1 MTLAHVGWIS
11 LAALALPSAAAA
23 QSCPGVDPMSGYPV
37 AVAVADSSPV
47 DHAFLQDFAHAVAY
61 RWAVPSRRRND
72 YSGWARVSRR
82 LLPPEP
88 RWADDWSPSERHRA
102 QLHVTVYHD
111 RSARVGD
118 LLLQSG
124 DRLFDESLRSGIE
137 QPLPGSP
144 TLPSLP
150 ANYPRDSLVLSLSFG
165 FIDSAYGD
173 YGSIRFAAEQR
184 PARLEPGSLRVDAPH
199 GPGTPIASARH
210 ATVAYD
216 VTTSGGIDPGSFEV
230 LESTDTDL
238 AEAIR
243 DALLRAR
250 FTPAE
255 SNCRPI
261 AQTQVQRF
269 GL

>member
-1 MTLAHVGWIS
+1 MTPSHVGWIA
-11 LAALALPSAAAA
+11 LAALSLPSVTAA
-23 QSCPGVDPMSGYPV
+23 QVCPDVDPMSGYPV
-37 AVAVADSSPV
+37 AVAVADSSSV

-72 YSGWARVSRR
+72 YSGWERVSRR

-102 QLHVTVYHD
+102 ELHVTVFRN
-111 RSARVGD
+111 RSARVKD

-124 DRLFDESLRSGIE
+124 DRLFDESPRSGLE

-144 TLPSLP
+144 VLPSLSP
-150 ANYPRDSLVLSLSFG
+150 DYPGDSLVLSVSFG
-165 FIDSAYGD
+165 FVDSAYKN
-173 YGSIRFAAEQR
+173 YGSVRFAAQQR
-184 PARLEPGSLRVDAPH
+184 PARLEPGSLRVNAPR
-199 GPGTPIASARH
+199 GPGTPSASARH

-216 VTTSGGIDPGSFEV
+216 VTTSGAIDPGSFEV
-230 LESTDTDL
+230 LESTDPDL

-243 DALLRAR
+243 DGLLRAR

-269 GL
+269 GR